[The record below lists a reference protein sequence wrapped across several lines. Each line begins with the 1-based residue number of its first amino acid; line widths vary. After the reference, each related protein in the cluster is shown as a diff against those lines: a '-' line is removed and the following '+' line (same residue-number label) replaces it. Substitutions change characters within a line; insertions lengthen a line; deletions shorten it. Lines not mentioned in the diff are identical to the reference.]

1 VPSAFL
7 DEFHDGLLASTPLQP
22 GPGLNKSF
30 MSNGGNCGGGEGAPP
45 PNSFLLESYLDR
57 RMCLTIAM
65 DATFGLGYWIRD
77 ILCTL
82 I

>member
-1 VPSAFL
+1 MPSAFL

-45 PNSFLLESYLDR
+45 PLILSYLKVISIVE
-57 RMCLTIAM
+57 CVLP
-65 DATFGLGYWIRD
+65 
-77 ILCTL
+77 
-82 I
+82 